1 MDLTAEDG
9 TPERITCLLEKQT
22 TRVCSHFPVMPINQ
36 RNYNLTL
43 TLTYTQ
49 AVEMSRSQILI
60 EGWAKLVWYSF
71 KTFNL

>member
-60 EGWAKLVWYSF
+60 EG
-71 KTFNL
+71 